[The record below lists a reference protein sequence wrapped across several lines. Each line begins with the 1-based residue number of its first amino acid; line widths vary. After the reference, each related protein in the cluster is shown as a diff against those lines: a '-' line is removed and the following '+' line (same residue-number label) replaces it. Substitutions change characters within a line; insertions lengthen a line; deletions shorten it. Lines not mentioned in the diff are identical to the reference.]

1 MEGINMVTAFN
12 TKNAIH
18 SYFPNLAPDIRKAA
32 RAYMNELA
40 PTTGTVERD
49 TDTILMMYAAIKSPS
64 VNFKSHRA

>member
-1 MEGINMVTAFN
+1 MVTAFN

-18 SYFPNLAPDIRKAA
+18 SYFLNLAPDIRKAA

-49 TDTILMMYAAIKSPS
+49 TDTILMM
-64 VNFKSHRA
+64 